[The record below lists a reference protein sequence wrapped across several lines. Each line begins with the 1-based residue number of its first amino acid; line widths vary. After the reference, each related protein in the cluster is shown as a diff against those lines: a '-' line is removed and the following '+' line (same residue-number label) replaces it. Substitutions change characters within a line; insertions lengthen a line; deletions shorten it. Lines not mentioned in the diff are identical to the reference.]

1 MGTTYTR
8 NKKRICK
15 QTEYDKMQPILT
27 KANAP
32 RFILKI
38 ILPSITYAMTIWG
51 GCTNKEGFL
60 SLESLHCR
68 AARVIFR
75 LPRDMPSIE
84 VLEEVKWDS
93 LTQIYKIRL
102 AQLAYKVYNNI
113 TPASMSHII
122 EKTANKYKLRNAH
135 KVNVPRFNTYY
146 IIYMKSSCSLQE
158 LCYLECNINRT

>member
-1 MGTTYTR
+1 
-8 NKKRICK
+8 
-15 QTEYDKMQPILT
+15 
-27 KANAP
+27 
-32 RFILKI
+32 
-38 ILPSITYAMTIWG
+38 MTIWG
-51 GCTNKEGFL
+51 GCTNKGGFL

-75 LPRDMPSIE
+75 LSRNMPSIE
-84 VLEEVKWDS
+84 VLEEVKWVS

-122 EKTANKYKLRNAH
+122 EKTANKYKLCNTH

-146 IIYMKSSCSLQE
+146 MKSSVTYRSSVIWNVILTE
-158 LCYLECNINRT
+158 FKHLETNINTFIKKCKEKKILNNKTIVLSIIDSWTVSITYVYI